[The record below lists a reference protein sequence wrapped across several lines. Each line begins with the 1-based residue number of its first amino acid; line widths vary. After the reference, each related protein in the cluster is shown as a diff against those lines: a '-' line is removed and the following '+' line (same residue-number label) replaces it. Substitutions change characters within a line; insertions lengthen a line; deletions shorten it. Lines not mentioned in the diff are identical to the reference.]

1 MHHHKIIKNIVK
13 PKKIKRFLD
22 IKNNPISQAYKSN
35 AIFNNTAAIGE
46 SQDIVNRL
54 KGLVYKT
61 DEASQIEFMN
71 LAGKLQQLNP
81 SASFHF
87 NTGEKK
93 QYIPFTKKGYDSSL
107 KIGDPNQ
114 YNLTQNVI
122 DNAGTIFKHTPPL
135 ATYMKGIYPNM
146 VDVNRTGRAPLN
158 MFTNSVGTPYYSELS
173 ENLRQYGD
181 FGMSVQGLPST
192 DPKINL
198 DFSISRAPFGQI
210 KSNYNGETGNE
221 HNFLQHHTSPFVIES
236 PTVKGGIGNGI
247 RTSSAFSGLKM
258 DASLMNADPDFTGTF
273 MKFINKNDIPEAR
286 YNSAAKSKKDYTL
299 LEKQERGPIYKLDY
313 KVSDILTKPAEF
325 YPIRKQEGGAW
336 EPKKQFGG
344 ITRRLAKTFGY
355 TPSLLPKPS
364 ISTIP
369 YTKRIGFNQIGQI
382 IPQQHM
388 TSGKY
393 SGNSAEAINHIY
405 NDGPMWFAPTGDKRY
420 VDHTMNSEF
429 VSGLGKSTQQSF
441 IDFIGNTGKKGFDE
455 FPFTELEKLKI
466 GNQYHQKVVD
476 GKLVPDFTKPILR
489 TQGRV
494 TNSLQNKIEGVFNP
508 DSKIKIIYGKPSR
521 LGHSLEG
528 NWDDT
533 KIGKWMDEGYDI
545 IQVINEFTGDQLE
558 NILLPNSKHKFKVT
572 KIDDMDVAIDNPEF
586 RRGGNIPQAQM
597 GGNLGKFVFNN
608 SSNKLL
614 NKSGLLK
621 VSNVDNFLT
630 KSGFS
635 KNQKAFFINTLN
647 NNPDLLQNGLID
659 ATKWEIKANENVAK
673 MNIRDV
679 VDQKQNPYS
688 TKSLSFNDGMDGLG
702 VHGYHNMGDVMN
714 IKPQLLHFTMPDLLN
729 SSSGVNKSLG
739 AHTSGF
745 ATDSHDMLKVH
756 GDGTF
761 GWARGFENPNDK
773 SQFLLT
779 ELQNDL
785 GESDMLK
792 MLKKAYALKD
802 PELRAAAVK
811 KLENQ
816 VSLNNPRNKD
826 MNLIN
831 DLRVEINMY
840 QEVIDNGEEIAAQ
853 ALSDDFNTW
862 DGKDFDVDALPSL
875 EMMQDNLFAQRKI
888 DKGNP
893 LIDENTGK
901 PYHRWEL
908 QSKVDNLKRKIAE
921 AQKQMVNFDLVRG
934 PDNLQLTSILNNPYE
949 RQQSEFLNYLGT
961 KGYTSLGIPDPQTVS
976 LIQDWPQKYSGPPT
990 KQSFKPGEI
999 VKMGDGMFLQRNG
1012 WDDLGLGK
1020 GSDPSQKR
1028 YGLLTTNNGQK
1039 LSGTDK
1045 YYKDLLRSIKKD
1057 VNISDIG
1064 KTELGKFKWNT
1075 LKNIGGKD
1083 FVPFKQDG
1091 GQPKME
1097 TASIYDM
1104 SNKDG
1109 AYDDQN
1115 WFTKANHGFSEN
1127 VYNNAQTMNMNAAP
1141 AFGGLG
1147 KAVKTGKILDY
1158 GKQAYDGIKNWMS
1171 DTPNSKIAGTPEGTT
1186 SMNMGKYGGQTEDY
1200 ALNRVP
1206 DGVASDNS
1214 YVVGGQVYR
1223 KTAGSSYQEGGSTDN
1238 TRNRFETFVQEQE
1251 SSWDYIKNKNSAI
1264 LKPDGKTYYKIFE
1277 GDKFYPYYH
1286 ENTDGTFEKTATI
1299 GFGRKGENVFDDYK
1313 KGINLET
1320 AEDWRSDDI
1329 DNSLRKTKLFIN
1341 SNYGDDAYDKLTE
1354 NEKFMLTDYTY
1365 NLGKLSKYPSFADA
1379 IVNKDVDKAMLEY
1392 IRNDKPTSE
1401 GGKPLARNKAYLDQW
1416 LQPWINKTNKKTE
1429 ETISKQLKDNAMMQN
1444 LIKESNPIDN
1454 TYVAPPVFMPE
1465 ILEQKKEGGSTPS
1478 AYEAYGGYD
1487 NYKKMLDYQE
1497 YQTLLAQKENMTDEE
1512 WEKAD
1517 YEKIT
1522 FNEIEKNNNF
1532 SKMSFGDARRLA
1544 RDMSDI
1550 AFNMDGNFAGKNK
1563 RLMLPGNGT
1572 DFKWNNQPYSIEADD
1587 DDISEWRN
1595 QDQLSVLLS
1604 EAANSGDLESMIN
1617 DGTLETSEDI
1627 YNYLIKSTA
1636 GNRGAQ
1642 RILESAKKNFPDS
1655 YLDNLGLNNKSQLVN
1670 KLRTDRGITTG
1681 AIDDTDNTDE
1691 VSLIN
1696 NTFTPPAIEDYNYN
1710 INPAESTGT
1719 QFMNQNLVVEPEEAP
1734 SRLVDAYLMSDSY
1747 NKGTQS
1753 FEDFAKTFNTN
1764 ETKDFNTNYASQYFG
1779 DDVELNEEF
1788 SNYIPGK
1795 AKGDEGYNEL
1805 FESINLSKNSLG
1817 NSYGIGNQ
1825 SSNFELP
1832 GGIWSDPTQKS
1843 LSSYGPGNMPELL
1856 SERRMGLINAT
1867 TPNRVSSG
1875 DFSEKYN
1882 RDKTW
1887 KEMNIDEPWDNFY
1900 GQSTNAF
1907 VNLPASIIDWGGDI
1921 IDGGINTGSRF
1932 LTGTGYNPI
1941 NRLATGNNIAG
1952 LSNNQFTKTAENFNE
1967 NNVFWSGLDIASLAP
1982 QGRLL
1987 SKGLKAVAGANR
1999 FTKPLVRNTSAFKM
2013 PNRKVLFDGVNLK
2026 GGLKKNY
2033 NTVMGNMADNQ
2044 VYNKINQL
2052 KNEGLF
2058 NGVTGSTKY
2067 TMPSGKVVNLNSS
2080 NLQLNP
2086 NALRLNPTNTSAFA
2100 NPSNYKWPAAIG
2112 AGIAMESNTT
2122 PTGLNSQPIY
2132 PTNLN
2137 TPRQTFLKKVK

>member
-22 IKNNPISQAYKSN
+22 IKNNPINQANKSN
-35 AIFNNTAAIGE
+35 AIFNNTVAIGE
-46 SQDIVNRL
+46 SQDIVNQL

-71 LAGKLQQLNP
+71 LAGRLQQLNP

-114 YNLTQNVI
+114 YNVTQNLT
-122 DNAGTIFKHTPPL
+122 DDAGTVFKHTPPL

-158 MFTNSVGTPYYSELS
+158 MLKNSVGTPYYSELS

-181 FGMSVQGLPST
+181 FGMSVQGLQST

-210 KSNYNGETGNE
+210 KSNYNGEMGNE
-221 HNFLQHHTSPFVIES
+221 HNFLQYNNSPFVIES
-236 PTVKGGIGNGI
+236 PTVKGGSGTGI

-258 DASLMNADPDFTGTF
+258 DASLMNANPDFTGTF
-273 MKFINKNDIPEAR
+273 MKFINKNEIPEAR
-286 YNSAAKSKKDYTL
+286 YNSAAKSMKDYTL

-313 KVSDILTKPAEF
+313 KVSDMLTEPAEF

-336 EPKKQFGG
+336 EPKMQLGG
-344 ITRRLAKTFGY
+344 VTRRLAKTFGN

-405 NDGPMWFAPTGDKRY
+405 NDGPMWFAPTGDRRY
-420 VDHTMNSEF
+420 VDHTMDSEF

-441 IDFIGNTGKKGFDE
+441 IDFTGNTGKKGFDE
-455 FPFTELEKLKI
+455 FPFTELEKLKKGF
-466 GNQYHQKVVD
+466 GNEYHQKVVD
-476 GKLVPDFTKPILR
+476 GKLVPDFTKPIMR
-489 TQGRV
+489 TEGRF

-545 IQVINEFTGDQLE
+545 VQVINEFTGEQLE

-572 KIDDMDVAIDNPEF
+572 KIDDMDVDIDNPEF

-597 GGNLGKFVFNN
+597 GGSLGKFVFNN

-635 KNQKAFFINTLN
+635 KNQKAFFTNTLN

-659 ATKWEIKANENVAK
+659 ATKWKIKANENVAK

-702 VHGYHNMGDVMN
+702 VHGYHNMGDGIN
-714 IKPQLLHFTMPDLLN
+714 IKPQLLHFTMPDLLT
-729 SSSGVNKSLG
+729 SSSGVDKSLG
-739 AHTSGF
+739 AHTSGY
-745 ATDSHDMLKVH
+745 ASDSHDMLKVH

-792 MLKKAYALKD
+792 MLKKAYAIKD

-831 DLRVEINMY
+831 DLRVELNMY
-840 QEVIDNGEEIAAQ
+840 EDIIDTKVTPPIDINSGEPYHTWEIEQKIELVKKNIAA
-853 ALSDDFNTW
+853 
-862 DGKDFDVDALPSL
+862 
-875 EMMQDNLFAQRKI
+875 
-888 DKGNP
+888 
-893 LIDENTGK
+893 
-901 PYHRWEL
+901 
-908 QSKVDNLKRKIAE
+908 

-934 PDNLQLTSILNNPYE
+934 SDNLQLTSILNNPYK

-976 LIQDWPQKYSGPPT
+976 YIQDWG
-990 KQSFKPGEI
+990 QSKPDFIPETIHAGG
-999 VKMGDGMFLQRNG
+999 VNTLTRNG

-1020 GSDPSQKR
+1020 GSEPSQGR
-1028 YGLLTTNNGQK
+1028 YGRLLTSH
-1039 LSGTDK
+1039 SGTDK

-1083 FVPFKQDG
+1083 FVPFKQNG

-1171 DTPNSKIAGTPEGTT
+1171 DTPNSKIAGTPEGTP
-1186 SMNMGKYGGQTEDY
+1186 SMNMGKYGGQTEGY

-1214 YVVGGQVYR
+1214 YEVGGQVYR

-1299 GFGRKGENVFDDYK
+1299 GFGRKGEDVFDDYK

-1465 ILEQKKEGGSTPS
+1465 ILEQKQEGGSTSS
-1478 AYEAYGGYD
+1478 AYESYGGYD
-1487 NYKKMLDYQE
+1487 NYKKMLDYQK
-1497 YQTLLAQKENMTDEE
+1497 YQTLLAQKENMTDKE
-1512 WEKAD
+1512 WENAVF
-1517 YEKIT
+1517 EKMT

-1550 AFNMDGNFAGKNK
+1550 AFNMDGNFEGKNK
-1563 RLMLPGNGT
+1563 SLMLPGNGT

-1642 RILESAKKNFPDS
+1642 RVLESAKENFPNS

-1681 AIDDTDNTDE
+1681 AIDDTNNTDE

-1719 QFMNQNLVVEPEEAP
+1719 QFMNQNLVVEGKVPPPEEAP

-1764 ETKDFNTNYASQYFG
+1764 ETKDFNTNYVSQYFG

-1788 SNYIPGK
+1788 SNYTPGK
-1795 AKGDEGYNEL
+1795 VEGDEGYNEL

-1825 SSNFELP
+1825 GSNFELP
-1832 GGIWSDPTQKS
+1832 GGIWSSATQAS
-1843 LSSYGPGNMPELL
+1843 LSDYGENNMPEILSDRREQLL
-1856 SERRMGLINAT
+1856 KNKYPGGAYTNS
-1867 TPNRVSSG
+1867 
-1875 DFSEKYN
+1875 DFSTKYN
-1882 RDKTW
+1882 RDLTW
-1887 KEMNIDEPWDNFY
+1887 KEKNIDKPWDNFY

-1932 LTGTGYNPI
+1932 F
-1941 NRLATGNNIAG
+1941 TGNNIPG
-1952 LSNNQFTKTAENFNE
+1952 MTNNQFTRTYDNPTE
-1967 NNVFWSGLDIASLAP
+1967 NNMFWSGLDIASLAP

-2033 NTVMGNMADNQ
+2033 NTVMGNMADDQ

-2058 NGVTGSTKY
+2058 KGVTGSTKY

-2080 NLQLNP
+2080 NLQFNP

>member
-22 IKNNPISQAYKSN
+22 IKNNPINQANKSN
-35 AIFNNTAAIGE
+35 AIFNNTVAIGE

-107 KIGDPNQ
+107 KIGDPDQ
-114 YNLTQNVI
+114 YNLIQNVTDDKTGQYVMKSI
-122 DNAGTIFKHTPPL
+122 PPL
-135 ATYMKGIYPNM
+135 ATYMRGIYPNM

-158 MFTNSVGTPYYSELS
+158 MSKNSVGTPYYSEIS

-181 FGMSVQGLPST
+181 FGMSVQGLQST

-221 HNFLQHHTSPFVIES
+221 HNFLQHKNSPFVIES
-236 PTVKGGIGNGI
+236 PTVKGGSGTGI
-247 RTSSAFSGLKM
+247 STSSAFSGLKM

-273 MKFINKNDIPEAR
+273 MKFINKNEIPEAR
-286 YNSAAKSKKDYTL
+286 YNSAAKSMKDYTL

-313 KVSDILTKPAEF
+313 KVSDMLTEPAEF

-344 ITRRLAKTFGY
+344 VTRRLAKTFGY

-369 YTKRIGFNQIGQI
+369 YTKRLGFNQIGQI

-405 NDGPMWFAPTGDKRY
+405 NDGPMWFAPTGDRRY
-420 VDHTMNSEF
+420 VDHTMDSEF

-441 IDFIGNTGKKGFDE
+441 IDFTGNTGKKGFDE
-455 FPFTELEKLKI
+455 FPFTELEKLKK
-466 GNQYHQKVVD
+466 GFGGYYQKVVD

-489 TQGRV
+489 TQGRF

-545 IQVINEFTGDQLE
+545 VQVINEFTGEQLE

-572 KIDDMDVAIDNPEF
+572 KIDDMDVDIDNPEF

-597 GGNLGKFVFNN
+597 GGSLGKFVFNN

-635 KNQKAFFINTLN
+635 KNQKAFFTNTLN

-688 TKSLSFNDGMDGLG
+688 TKSLSFNGGMDGLG
-702 VHGYHNMGDVMN
+702 VHGYHNMGDGIN
-714 IKPQLLHFTMPDLLN
+714 IKPQLLHFTMPDLFT

-739 AHTSGF
+739 AHTSGY

-792 MLKKAYALKD
+792 MLKKAYAIKD
-802 PELRAAAVK
+802 PELRAAAIK

-831 DLRVEINMY
+831 DLRVELNMY
-840 QEVIDNGEEIAAQ
+840 EDIIDTKVTPPIDINSGEPYHTWEIEQKIELVKKNIAA
-853 ALSDDFNTW
+853 
-862 DGKDFDVDALPSL
+862 
-875 EMMQDNLFAQRKI
+875 
-888 DKGNP
+888 
-893 LIDENTGK
+893 
-901 PYHRWEL
+901 
-908 QSKVDNLKRKIAE
+908 

-934 PDNLQLTSILNNPYE
+934 ADNLQLTSILNNPYK

-976 LIQDWPQKYSGPPT
+976 YIQDWG
-990 KQSFKPGEI
+990 QSKPDFIPETI
-999 VKMGDGMFLQRNG
+999 HTDGINTLIRNG
-1012 WDDLGLGK
+1012 WDDLGLGE
-1020 GSDPSQKR
+1020 GSEPSQGR
-1028 YGLLTTNNGQK
+1028 YGRLLTAH
-1039 LSGTDK
+1039 SGTDK

-1083 FVPFKQDG
+1083 FVPFKQNG

-1109 AYDDQN
+1109 AYEDQN

-1127 VYNNAQTMNMNAAP
+1127 VFNNAQTMNMNAAP

-1147 KAVKTGKILDY
+1147 KAIKTGKILDY

-1171 DTPNSKIAGTPEGTT
+1171 ETPNSKIAGSPEGTP
-1186 SMNMGKYGGQTEDY
+1186 SMNMGKYGGQTEGY

-1206 DGVASDNS
+1206 DGVASDNN
-1214 YVVGGQVYR
+1214 YEVGGQVYR
-1223 KTAGSSYQEGGSTDN
+1223 KTTGSSYQEGGSTDN

-1299 GFGRKGENVFDDYK
+1299 GFGRKGEDVFDDYK

-1465 ILEQKKEGGSTPS
+1465 ILEQKQEGG
-1478 AYEAYGGYD
+1478 AYESYGGYD
-1487 NYKKMLDYQE
+1487 NYKKMLDYQK
-1497 YQTLLAQKENMTDEE
+1497 YQTLLAQKENMTDKE
-1512 WEKAD
+1512 WENAVF
-1517 YEKIT
+1517 EKMT

-1532 SKMSFGDARRLA
+1532 GKMTFGESRRLA
-1544 RDMSDI
+1544 RDMSNI
-1550 AFNMDGNFAGKNK
+1550 AFNMDGNFDGQNK

-1636 GNRGAQ
+1636 GNRDAQ
-1642 RILESAKKNFPDS
+1642 RVLESAKENFPDS

-1670 KLRTDRGITTG
+1670 KLRTDRGIISGEEIEEDTIEENTTAG
-1681 AIDDTDNTDE
+1681 
-1691 VSLIN
+1691 LINYNGFNN
-1696 NTFTPPAIEDYNYN
+1696 NTFNNGTVPFDV
-1710 INPAESTGT
+1710 AESTGT
-1719 QFMNQNLVVEPEEAP
+1719 QFMTPNITVDDPEPN
-1734 SRLVDAYLMSDSY
+1734 SRLVDAYLTSDKY
-1747 NKGTQS
+1747 NKGPNA
-1753 FEDFAKTFNTN
+1753 FEEFAKTFNENEVTN
-1764 ETKDFNTNYASQYFG
+1764 FNADYTSQYFG
-1779 DDVELNEEF
+1779 DDAELNAEF
-1788 SNYIPGK
+1788 SNYTPGK
-1795 AKGDEGYNEL
+1795 VEGDEGYNEL

-1817 NSYGIGNQ
+1817 NSYGIGTQ

-1932 LTGTGYNPI
+1932 F
-1941 NRLATGNNIAG
+1941 TGNNIPG
-1952 LSNNQFTKTAENFNE
+1952 MTNNQFTRTYDNPTE
-1967 NNVFWSGLDIASLAP
+1967 NNMFWSGLDIASIAP

-2033 NTVMGNMADNQ
+2033 NTVMGNMADDQ

-2058 NGVTGSTKY
+2058 KGVTGSTKY

-2080 NLQLNP
+2080 NLQFNP

>member
-22 IKNNPISQAYKSN
+22 IKNNPINQANKSN
-35 AIFNNTAAIGE
+35 AIFNNTVAIGE
-46 SQDIVNRL
+46 SQDIVNQL

-71 LAGKLQQLNP
+71 LAGRLQQLNP

-114 YNLTQNVI
+114 YNVTQNLT
-122 DNAGTIFKHTPPL
+122 DDAGTVFKHTPPL

-158 MFTNSVGTPYYSELS
+158 MLKNSVGTPYYSELS

-181 FGMSVQGLPST
+181 FGMSVQGLQST

-210 KSNYNGETGNE
+210 KSNYNGEMGNE
-221 HNFLQHHTSPFVIES
+221 HNFLQYNNSPFVIES
-236 PTVKGGIGNGI
+236 PTVKGGSGTGI

-258 DASLMNADPDFTGTF
+258 DASLMNANPDFTGTF
-273 MKFINKNDIPEAR
+273 MKFINKNEIPEAR
-286 YNSAAKSKKDYTL
+286 YNSAAKSMKDYTL

-313 KVSDILTKPAEF
+313 KVSDMLTEPAEF

-336 EPKKQFGG
+336 EPKMQLGG
-344 ITRRLAKTFGY
+344 VTRRLAKTFGN

-405 NDGPMWFAPTGDKRY
+405 NDGPMWFAPTGDRRY
-420 VDHTMNSEF
+420 VDHTMDSEF

-441 IDFIGNTGKKGFDE
+441 IDFTGNTGKKGFDE
-455 FPFTELEKLKI
+455 FPFTELEKLKKGF
-466 GNQYHQKVVD
+466 GNEYHQKVVD
-476 GKLVPDFTKPILR
+476 GKLVPDFTKPIMR
-489 TQGRV
+489 TEGRF

-545 IQVINEFTGDQLE
+545 VQVINEFTGEQLE

-572 KIDDMDVAIDNPEF
+572 KIDDMEVDIDNPEF

-597 GGNLGKFVFNN
+597 GGSLGKFVFNN

-635 KNQKAFFINTLN
+635 KNQKAFFTNTLN

-659 ATKWEIKANENVAK
+659 ATKWKIKANENVAK

-702 VHGYHNMGDVMN
+702 VHGYHNMGDGIN
-714 IKPQLLHFTMPDLLN
+714 IKPQLLHFTMPDLLT
-729 SSSGVNKSLG
+729 SSSGVDKSLG
-739 AHTSGF
+739 AHTSGY
-745 ATDSHDMLKVH
+745 ASDSHDMLKVH

-792 MLKKAYALKD
+792 MLKKAYAIKD

-831 DLRVEINMY
+831 DLRVELNMY
-840 QEVIDNGEEIAAQ
+840 EDIIDTKVTPPIDINSGEPYHTWEIEQKIELVKKNIAA
-853 ALSDDFNTW
+853 
-862 DGKDFDVDALPSL
+862 
-875 EMMQDNLFAQRKI
+875 
-888 DKGNP
+888 
-893 LIDENTGK
+893 
-901 PYHRWEL
+901 
-908 QSKVDNLKRKIAE
+908 

-934 PDNLQLTSILNNPYE
+934 SDNLQLTSILNNPYK

-976 LIQDWPQKYSGPPT
+976 YIQDWG
-990 KQSFKPGEI
+990 QSKPDFIPETIHAGG
-999 VKMGDGMFLQRNG
+999 VNTLTRNG

-1020 GSDPSQKR
+1020 GSEPSQGR
-1028 YGLLTTNNGQK
+1028 YGRLLTSH
-1039 LSGTDK
+1039 SGTDK

-1083 FVPFKQDG
+1083 FVPFKQNG

-1171 DTPNSKIAGTPEGTT
+1171 DTPNSKIAGTPEGTP
-1186 SMNMGKYGGQTEDY
+1186 SMNMGKYGGQTEGY

-1214 YVVGGQVYR
+1214 YEVGGQVYR

-1299 GFGRKGENVFDDYK
+1299 GFGRKGEDVFDDYK

-1465 ILEQKKEGGSTPS
+1465 ILEQKQEGGSTSS
-1478 AYEAYGGYD
+1478 AYESYGGYD
-1487 NYKKMLDYQE
+1487 NYKKMLDYQK
-1497 YQTLLAQKENMTDEE
+1497 YQTLLAQKENMTDKE
-1512 WEKAD
+1512 WENAVF
-1517 YEKIT
+1517 EKMT

-1550 AFNMDGNFAGKNK
+1550 AFNMDGNFEGKNK
-1563 RLMLPGNGT
+1563 SLMLPGNGT

-1642 RILESAKKNFPDS
+1642 RVLESAKENFPNS

-1681 AIDDTDNTDE
+1681 AIDDTNNTDE

-1719 QFMNQNLVVEPEEAP
+1719 QFMNQNLVVEGKVPPPEEAP

-1764 ETKDFNTNYASQYFG
+1764 ETKDFNTNYVSQYFG

-1788 SNYIPGK
+1788 SNYTPGK
-1795 AKGDEGYNEL
+1795 VEGDEGYNEL

-1825 SSNFELP
+1825 GSNFELP
-1832 GGIWSDPTQKS
+1832 GGIWSSATQAS
-1843 LSSYGPGNMPELL
+1843 LSDYGENNMPEILSDRREQLL
-1856 SERRMGLINAT
+1856 KNKYPGGAYTNS
-1867 TPNRVSSG
+1867 
-1875 DFSEKYN
+1875 DFSTKYN
-1882 RDKTW
+1882 RDLTW
-1887 KEMNIDEPWDNFY
+1887 KEKNIDKPWDNFY

-1932 LTGTGYNPI
+1932 F
-1941 NRLATGNNIAG
+1941 TGNNIPG
-1952 LSNNQFTKTAENFNE
+1952 MTNNQFTRTYDNPTE
-1967 NNVFWSGLDIASLAP
+1967 NNMFWSGLDIASLAP

-2033 NTVMGNMADNQ
+2033 NTVMGNMADDQ

-2058 NGVTGSTKY
+2058 KGVTGSTKY

-2080 NLQLNP
+2080 NLQFNP

>member
-22 IKNNPISQAYKSN
+22 IKNNPINQANKSN
-35 AIFNNTAAIGE
+35 AIFNNTVAIGE
-46 SQDIVNRL
+46 SQDIVNQL

-71 LAGKLQQLNP
+71 LAGRLQQLNP

-114 YNLTQNVI
+114 YNVTQNLT
-122 DNAGTIFKHTPPL
+122 DDAGTVFKHTPPL

-158 MFTNSVGTPYYSELS
+158 MLKNSVGTPYYSELS

-181 FGMSVQGLPST
+181 FGMSVQGLQST

-210 KSNYNGETGNE
+210 KSNYNGEMGNE
-221 HNFLQHHTSPFVIES
+221 HNFLQYNNSPFVIES
-236 PTVKGGIGNGI
+236 PTVKGGSGTGI

-258 DASLMNADPDFTGTF
+258 DASLMNANPDFTGTF
-273 MKFINKNDIPEAR
+273 MKFINKNEIPEAR
-286 YNSAAKSKKDYTL
+286 YNSAAKSMKDYTL

-313 KVSDILTKPAEF
+313 KVSDMLTEPAEF

-336 EPKKQFGG
+336 EPKMQLGG
-344 ITRRLAKTFGY
+344 VTRRLAKTFGN

-405 NDGPMWFAPTGDKRY
+405 NDGPMWFAPTGDRRY
-420 VDHTMNSEF
+420 VDHTMDSEF

-441 IDFIGNTGKKGFDE
+441 IDFTGNTGKKGFDE
-455 FPFTELEKLKI
+455 FPFTELEKLKKGF
-466 GNQYHQKVVD
+466 GNEYHQKVVD
-476 GKLVPDFTKPILR
+476 GKLVPDFTKPIMR
-489 TQGRV
+489 TEGRF

-545 IQVINEFTGDQLE
+545 VQVINEFTGEQLE

-572 KIDDMDVAIDNPEF
+572 KIDDMEVDIDNPEF

-597 GGNLGKFVFNN
+597 GGSLGKFVFNN

-635 KNQKAFFINTLN
+635 KNQKAFFTNTLN

-659 ATKWEIKANENVAK
+659 ATKWKIKANENVAK

-702 VHGYHNMGDVMN
+702 VHGYHNMGDGIN
-714 IKPQLLHFTMPDLLN
+714 IKPQLLHFTMPDLLT
-729 SSSGVNKSLG
+729 SSSGVDKSLG
-739 AHTSGF
+739 AHTSGY
-745 ATDSHDMLKVH
+745 ASDSHDMLKVH

-792 MLKKAYALKD
+792 MLKKAYAIKD

-831 DLRVEINMY
+831 DLRVELNMY
-840 QEVIDNGEEIAAQ
+840 EDIIDTKVTPPIDINSGEPYHTWEIEQKIELVKKNIAA
-853 ALSDDFNTW
+853 
-862 DGKDFDVDALPSL
+862 
-875 EMMQDNLFAQRKI
+875 
-888 DKGNP
+888 
-893 LIDENTGK
+893 
-901 PYHRWEL
+901 
-908 QSKVDNLKRKIAE
+908 

-934 PDNLQLTSILNNPYE
+934 SDNLQLTSILNNPYK

-976 LIQDWPQKYSGPPT
+976 YIQDWG
-990 KQSFKPGEI
+990 QSKPDFIPETIHAGG
-999 VKMGDGMFLQRNG
+999 VNTLTRNG

-1020 GSDPSQKR
+1020 GSEPSQGR
-1028 YGLLTTNNGQK
+1028 YGRLLTSH
-1039 LSGTDK
+1039 SGTDK

-1083 FVPFKQDG
+1083 FVPFKQNG

-1171 DTPNSKIAGTPEGTT
+1171 DTPNSKIAGTPEGTP
-1186 SMNMGKYGGQTEDY
+1186 SMNMGKYGGQTEGY

-1214 YVVGGQVYR
+1214 YEVGGQVYR

-1299 GFGRKGENVFDDYK
+1299 GFGRKGEDVFDDYK

-1465 ILEQKKEGGSTPS
+1465 ILEQKQEGG
-1478 AYEAYGGYD
+1478 AYESYGGYD
-1487 NYKKMLDYQE
+1487 NYKKMLDYQK
-1497 YQTLLAQKENMTDEE
+1497 YQTLLAQKENMTDKE
-1512 WEKAD
+1512 WENAVF
-1517 YEKIT
+1517 EKMT

-1550 AFNMDGNFAGKNK
+1550 AFNMDGNFEGKNK
-1563 RLMLPGNGT
+1563 SLMLPGNGT

-1642 RILESAKKNFPDS
+1642 RVLESAKENFPNS

-1681 AIDDTDNTDE
+1681 AIDDTNNTDE

-1719 QFMNQNLVVEPEEAP
+1719 QFMNQNLVVEGKVPPPEEAP

-1764 ETKDFNTNYASQYFG
+1764 ETKDFNTNYVSQYFG

-1788 SNYIPGK
+1788 SNYTPGK
-1795 AKGDEGYNEL
+1795 VEGDEGYNEL

-1825 SSNFELP
+1825 GSNFELP
-1832 GGIWSDPTQKS
+1832 GGIWSSATQAS
-1843 LSSYGPGNMPELL
+1843 LSDYGENNMPEILSDRREQLL
-1856 SERRMGLINAT
+1856 KNKYPGGAYTNS
-1867 TPNRVSSG
+1867 
-1875 DFSEKYN
+1875 DFSTKYN
-1882 RDKTW
+1882 RDLTW
-1887 KEMNIDEPWDNFY
+1887 KEKNIDKPWDNFY

-1932 LTGTGYNPI
+1932 F
-1941 NRLATGNNIAG
+1941 TGNNIPG
-1952 LSNNQFTKTAENFNE
+1952 MTNNQFTRTYDNPTE
-1967 NNVFWSGLDIASLAP
+1967 NNMFWSGLDIASLAP

-2033 NTVMGNMADNQ
+2033 NTVMGNMADDQ

-2058 NGVTGSTKY
+2058 KGVTGSTKY

-2080 NLQLNP
+2080 NLQFNP